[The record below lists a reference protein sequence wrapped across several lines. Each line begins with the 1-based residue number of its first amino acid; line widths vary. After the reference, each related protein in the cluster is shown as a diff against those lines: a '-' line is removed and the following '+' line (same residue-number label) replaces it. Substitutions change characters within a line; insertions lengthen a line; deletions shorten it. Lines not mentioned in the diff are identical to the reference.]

1 MDNHRTRHQ
10 YSLYEPGFSMTKR
23 ADRRKRQEVR
33 RWAERQYI
41 KHRRHNMVYAQP
53 GRHKFI
59 IVLDNLKPSFNIGK
73 IFRSGD
79 AFGACAIH
87 LIGTEYF
94 EVKPAKG
101 SFKWIPARFHQSF
114 RECYDL
120 LSAEGYTFFVM
131 DPAAGKEL
139 FQVELPEKSA
149 FIFGHEEYG
158 ISFTP
163 AAFENINMVKI
174 PQFGRVESLNV
185 SIAASI
191 AMYEYVRQQVP

>member
-1 MDNHRTRHQ
+1 
-10 YSLYEPGFSMTKR
+10 MTKR
-23 ADRRKRQEVR
+23 AESKKRQEAR

-41 KHRRHNMVYAQP
+41 KHRRHNMVYAEP
-53 GRHKFI
+53 GEHDFV

-73 IFRSGD
+73 IFRSAD
-79 AFGACAIH
+79 AFGASAIH

-101 SFKWIPARFHQSF
+101 SFKWIPAHFHNSF
-114 RECYDL
+114 NECYEMLDRD
-120 LSAEGYTFFVM
+120 GYTFFVM
-131 DPAAGKEL
+131 EPTAGKNL
-139 FQVELPEKSA
+139 YQTELPPKSA

-158 ISFTP
+158 ISFVP
-163 AAFENINMVKI
+163 AAFNGIKSVKI

-191 AMYEYVRQQVP
+191 AMYEYIRQNHRSTPRLDLAVSETT